1 MSVSI
6 EEQLKLLE
14 GKYKELNDDVAKARD
29 AVIQKEGEL
38 LKCLKHLMPLQN
50 MYLSNIINDLRK
62 TDAENKQKIN
72 LLEKEKSEL
81 CEKNKKLQTELDY
94 ELLKNESKC
103 KEDNMSNITLQ
114 EEKYNDNLDIEIKPP
129 NGEPSISE
137 KSVVDDVIVED
148 PSEIS
153 NKVTIHEP
161 NPCTPPPSPVQPKA
175 RVPRARKRTVKPK
188 E

>member
-14 GKYKELNDDVAKARD
+14 GKYKELNDDAAKARD

-50 MYLSNIINDLRK
+50 MYLSNLINDLRK
-62 TDAENKQKIN
+62 VNDENKQKIN

-81 CEKNKKLQTELDY
+81 YEKNKKLQTELDY
-94 ELLKNESKC
+94 ELLKCKSKC
-103 KEDNMSNITLQ
+103 EEDNTSNITLQ
-114 EEKYNDNLDIEIKPP
+114 EETYNDNLDIEIKPP
-129 NGEPSISE
+129 SGEPSISE
-137 KSVVDDVIVED
+137 KSVVDEDV
-148 PSEIS
+148 SEIS
-153 NKVTIHEP
+153 NKVTIHNP
-161 NPCTPPPSPVQPKA
+161 NPFTPPSSPVQPKA

>member
-14 GKYKELNDDVAKARD
+14 GKYKELNDDVIKARD

-62 TDAENKQKIN
+62 ADEENKQKIN
-72 LLEKEKSEL
+72 LLEKEKLEL
-81 CEKNKKLQTELDY
+81 YEKNKKLQTELDY
-94 ELLKNESKC
+94 ELLKCESKC
-103 KEDNMSNITLQ
+103 EENNTTNITLL
-114 EEKYNDNLDIEIKPP
+114 EETYNDNLDIEIKPP
-129 NGEPSISE
+129 SGEPIISE
-137 KSVVDDVIVED
+137 KSVIDED
-148 PSEIS
+148 SGEIS
-153 NKVTIHEP
+153 NKVTIHES
-161 NPCTPPPSPVQPKA
+161 NTCTPPPSPVQPKA
-175 RVPRARKRTVKPK
+175 RVPRARKRTVKSK